1 MVARRNRRYILVDMG
16 HAGNIV
22 IGGSSA
28 EFFLMHDDA
37 AKRIE
42 GHGTWANPLHDCAG
56 NTKELA
62 AFNSNHPLLGG
73 RPVTLL
79 VPSRTLRRANPE
91 IVSFY
96 VADEFPAK
104 SFFELRD
111 GLHMVTPECAF
122 LLAARHLSLP
132 ALTAL
137 GVNLCGRYYLAGPN
151 DEIRRRSDYL
161 TTPDRFLAYVQG
173 AKCRRGVGKAKQ
185 AASFVAS
192 NSGSPAE
199 TQAWVQYCMPMRYGG
214 MGLGFTH
221 MNYDVKAG
229 RLAQLTTQSDFCIDI
244 VEARLRFGV
253 EFDGKEYHQDVGKD
267 KRRRNDLK
275 MLRWDVYPIDGASLN
290 NPDET
295 IRTAKQLARIMGKRF
310 RPPKEWEKH
319 YVTLRESIGLPV

>member
-1 MVARRNRRYILVDMG
+1 MVARRNRLDIIVNMG
-16 HAGNIV
+16 QAGNIV
-22 IGGSSA
+22 IGDSSA

-42 GHGTWANPLHDCAG
+42 GNETWANPLHDCAG
-56 NTKELA
+56 NTKELT
-62 AFNSNHPLLGG
+62 AFNSSHPLLGG

-79 VPSRTLRRANPE
+79 VPSRTLRRVNPK

-111 GLHMVTPECAF
+111 GLYMAAPECAF
-122 LLAARHLSLP
+122 LLAARHLPLP
-132 ALTAL
+132 ALVAL
-137 GVNLCGRYYLAGPN
+137 GVNLCGRYYLAGPD

-161 TTPDRFLAYVQG
+161 TTPDSLLAYVKG
-173 AKCRRGVGKAKQ
+173 AERRRGAGKAKQ
-185 AASFVAS
+185 AVGFVTS

-199 TQAWVQYCMPMRYGG
+199 TQAWVQYCVPMRYGG

-244 VEARLRFGV
+244 VDARLHFGV
-253 EFDGKEYHQDVGKD
+253 EFDGKEYHQDAGKD

-275 MLRWDVYPIDGASLN
+275 MLGWDVYPIDGTSLY

-310 RPPKEWEKH
+310 RPPKEWEKR
-319 YVTLRESIGLPV
+319 YVALREFIGLPA